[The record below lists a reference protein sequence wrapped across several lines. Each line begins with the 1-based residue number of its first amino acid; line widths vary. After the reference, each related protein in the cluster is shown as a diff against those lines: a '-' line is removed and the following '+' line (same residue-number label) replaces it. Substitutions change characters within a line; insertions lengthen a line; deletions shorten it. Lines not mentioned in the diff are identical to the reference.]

1 MFFRLSREAEAHLGR
16 IAPLIVAIGKVLI
29 LPDRDA
35 CLDVIDDL
43 RADSESFLS
52 VCAVNN
58 DEQGNVT
65 DLKVTDA
72 VANIDSVDLRV
83 PQGFQ

>member
-1 MFFRLSREAEAHLGR
+1 MFCRLSREAEPHLGR
-16 IAPLIVAIGKVLI
+16 ITPLIVTIGKVLI
-29 LPDRDA
+29 LPDRNA
-35 CLDVIDDL
+35 CLNVIDAL
-43 RADSESFLS
+43 RAHSESFFS